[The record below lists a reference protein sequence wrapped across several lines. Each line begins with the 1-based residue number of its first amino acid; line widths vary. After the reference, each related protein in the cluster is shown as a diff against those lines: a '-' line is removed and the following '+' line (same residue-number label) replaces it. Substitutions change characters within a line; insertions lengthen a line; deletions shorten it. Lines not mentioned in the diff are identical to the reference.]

1 MHVSFPTTGAGLVF
15 VVAGAKLGTSKNNL
29 QPSEAQNQ
37 CKYTYEDGPG
47 GLLTS
52 IEITICL

>member
-1 MHVSFPTTGAGLVF
+1 MF